1 MGDMDFGRTPCG
13 YCGTIFP
20 YSEDLVRVS
29 REYERVYRYIQD
41 LPPPTSRE
49 YAEIARRVLRTRID
63 SEKLNTGLDEWPEV
77 LPEEIDTKVAFDLP
91 TRFFVGMA
99 LTVGALF
106 ILVDLFPEKGVVFA
120 AAAVLISTGT
130 LLYGFYRGSK
140 NAQQREEK

>member
-1 MGDMDFGRTPCG
+1 ME
-13 YCGTIFP
+13 
-20 YSEDLVRVS
+20 YSEDLVRVT

-41 LPPPTSRE
+41 LPPPTSKE

-63 SEKLNTGLDEWPEV
+63 SEKLNTGLDEWPE
-77 LPEEIDTKVAFDLP
+77 PPIDTKVAFDLP

-99 LTVGALF
+99 LTVGVLF

>member
-1 MGDMDFGRTPCG
+1 MGDMDFGRTPCD
-13 YCGTIFP
+13 YCGAIFH

-29 REYERVYRYIQD
+29 REYEQVYRYVSE
-41 LPPPTSRE
+41 LPPTGPENAAIVTKLL
-49 YAEIARRVLRTRID
+49 RVKVD
-63 SEKLNTGLDEWPEV
+63 PEELNTGLDEWPE
-77 LPEEIDTKVAFDLP
+77 EIDTKLAFDLP

-106 ILVDLFPEKGVVFA
+106 ILVDLFPGKGVVFA

-130 LLYGFYRGSK
+130 LLYGFYRGAK